1 MSAISFSGTL
11 FTKRT
16 DILRQDLVKSR
27 SREIQVKIFP
37 IALKFDRHLDSNAA
51 EMPVISERCDH
62 YNIQSRGVET
72 LRDLAVR
79 VRRLTA
85 WWIEALILWSL
96 SNDVSVNSDSS
107 GPCPWWRHQME
118 TFSAL
123 LALCAGNSLVP
134 GEFPAQR
141 PVTRNFDVSFDLS
154 LNKRLSK
161 QSWGWWSETPSSS
174 LWLHSNAL
182 IDIDLSG
189 DGSCKCTVMQRR
201 RLGVNR
207 DWGGGGG
214 GGFWESPA
222 NMMTSWHDG
231 NAFRFTSP
239 CVGSHRSPMDSPHK
253 WPVMRIF
260 DVFFVVPPNNLLN
273 KQPGCRWFK
282 VPWSLCDVTG
292 MNVPGCNVKS
302 QSPGY
307 GGGTARPT

>member
-1 MSAISFSGTL
+1 
-11 FTKRT
+11 
-16 DILRQDLVKSR
+16 
-27 SREIQVKIFP
+27 
-37 IALKFDRHLDSNAA
+37 
-51 EMPVISERCDH
+51 MPVISERCDH

-154 LNKRLSK
+154 LNKRLSE

-174 LWLHSNAL
+174 LWRHSNAL

-207 DWGGGGG
+207 DWGGGLVLGESCKHDDVMTWWKRFPLHQPLCG
-214 GGFWESPA
+214 EPPVTDGFPSQMA
-222 NMMTSWHDG
+222 S
-231 NAFRFTSP
+231 NADIWCFFRCPTE
-239 CVGSHRSPMDSPHK
+239 
-253 WPVMRIF
+253 
-260 DVFFVVPPNNLLN
+260 
-273 KQPGCRWFK
+273 Q
-282 VPWSLCDVTG
+282 SLE
-292 MNVPGCNVKS
+292 
-302 QSPGY
+302 Q
-307 GGGTARPT
+307 TARLPVV